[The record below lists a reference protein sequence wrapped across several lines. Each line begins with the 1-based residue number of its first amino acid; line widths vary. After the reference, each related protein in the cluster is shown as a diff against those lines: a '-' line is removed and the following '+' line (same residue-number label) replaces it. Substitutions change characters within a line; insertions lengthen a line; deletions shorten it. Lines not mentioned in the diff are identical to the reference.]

1 MNGII
6 ENYLFLIKRTFD
18 INDYIM
24 EDYKNEIFTFNLIL
38 IENLS
43 IRIIKYINKI
53 KLNFN
58 LSRALSLLKLL
69 NIFLFFKY
77 SISKTIKKC

>member
-24 EDYKNEIFTFNLIL
+24 EDYKTEIFTFDLIL

-43 IRIIKYINKI
+43 IRIIKYI
-53 KLNFN
+53 
-58 LSRALSLLKLL
+58 
-69 NIFLFFKY
+69 
-77 SISKTIKKC
+77 